1 MVRLAEPI
9 PPRYHTPQEEIGF
22 GPACWLWDYLR
33 RSGAKGYFLPLSGG
47 AVSAATASICGIM
60 CHMVCEMCDAGDEIV
75 LGDVRRIIGDPPD
88 STYVPRDAQ
97 ELAGHLIHT
106 SYLGTA
112 NSSSATRDRARGLAA
127 EMGLYHKEMEID
139 PIVSAFTSCFTKTFP
154 DDEPNFE
161 INGGSSSRAFGVKWI
176 IRLGVVCYLS
186 QHGHSDRVDVHL
198 LLIRWDVA
206 HTLHALHLSTDN
218 RDDIY
223 LFQKYLFNKK

>member
-1 MVRLAEPI
+1 
-9 PPRYHTPQEEIGF
+9 
-22 GPACWLWDYLR
+22 
-33 RSGAKGYFLPLSGG
+33 
-47 AVSAATASICGIM
+47 
-60 CHMVCEMCDAGDEIV
+60 MVCEMCDAGDEIV